1 MMIGIDPV
9 DLHILELLQQD
20 ALMTTKEIA
29 AKLNL
34 TTTPVHERI
43 KRLRRDGIIEKYT
56 IVLNKKKI
64 NRNLVV
70 FCNITLKE
78 HAQEYLAK
86 FETDVQSL
94 NEVVECYCISGDS
107 DFLLKI
113 IVRDIDEYKDFIM
126 NRLAGIGN
134 IGNARSHIV
143 VSETKQ
149 AGILPITRGE

>member
-1 MMIGIDPV
+1 MTGIDPV

-29 AKLNL
+29 AQLNL

-43 KRLRRDGIIEKYT
+43 KRLRRDGVIKKYT
-56 IVLNKKKI
+56 IILDKKKI

-78 HAQEYLAK
+78 HAQKYLAK
-86 FETDVQSL
+86 FEKDVQEL

-107 DFLLKI
+107 DFLLKV
-113 IVRDIDEYKDFIM
+113 IVSDIDEYKDFIM

-149 AGILPITRGE
+149 AGVLPITRG

>member
-1 MMIGIDPV
+1 MTGIDPV

-149 AGILPITRGE
+149 AGILPITHGE

>member
-1 MMIGIDPV
+1 MTGIDPV
-9 DLHILELLQQD
+9 DLHILELLQED

-29 AKLNL
+29 AQLNL

-43 KRLRRDGIIEKYT
+43 KRLRRDGYIEKYT
-56 IVLNKKKI
+56 IIVDKKKI
-64 NRNLVV
+64 NRSLVV

-86 FETDVQSL
+86 FEQDIQEL

-113 IVRDIDEYKDFIM
+113 IVSDIDEYKDFIM
-126 NRLAGIGN
+126 NKLAGIGN

-149 AGILPITRGE
+149 AGILPITKGEG

>member
-1 MMIGIDPV
+1 MTAIDPV

-29 AKLNL
+29 AQLNL

-43 KRLRRDGIIEKYT
+43 KRLRRDGVIEKYT
-56 IVLNKKKI
+56 IILNKKKI

-70 FCNITLKE
+70 FCNISLKE

-86 FETDVQSL
+86 FETDIQSL

-113 IVRDIDEYKDFIM
+113 IVSDIDEYKDFIM
-126 NRLAGIGN
+126 NKLAGIGN

-149 AGILPITRGE
+149 AGILPITNVE

>member
-1 MMIGIDPV
+1 MTGIDPV

-29 AKLNL
+29 AHLNL

-56 IVLNKKKI
+56 IILNKKKI

-70 FCNITLKE
+70 FCNISLKE

-86 FETDVQSL
+86 FETDIQGL

-113 IVRDIDEYKDFIM
+113 IVSDIDEYKHFIM
-126 NRLAGIGN
+126 NKLAGIGN

-149 AGILPITRGE
+149 AGILPITRGQG